1 MRAYLDGA
9 TPLKPFGYRCMGSM
23 MTAPQLPRFT
33 ARRMASIIGF
43 AIASFIYIGGT
54 NIGGFGA
61 LGAMAS
67 GAAGTNEVTFSNP
80 ERTADMQVQPPQMMI
95 KFRDAIVDVGKMG
108 ISVKCNNEP
117 VGIALPQLGT
127 DSKTVSF
134 AVTSILAAGECL
146 INWNLADGSQGSI
159 PFTSQIVSE
168 TTIPASDGAT
178 TDTAVPAVIGE
189 VVVQSA
195 GGGPRV
201 GGLLGLLRIFEYL
214 LVAAIFG
221 GLLTVTLAWPEGID
235 YGVCLRFFR
244 ITWLLA
250 VATMYLIVAIT
261 AMRNSDS
268 TFIGSLNPFS
278 WFGALNDAAGLILLL
293 RFALVIGS
301 FWVTFQPARVFEPAT
316 QVPAITLITVMMATF
331 GLTRLGQHVP
341 ILTYIF
347 GITHALAIGM
357 WLGGLL
363 LLSRTVLNAPGEAD
377 LLNAVHGFTR
387 ISVTLIVVA
396 IATGVMQVYLL
407 DSFNIFSTGHG
418 RLNLLKLIVVS
429 AIIWI
434 SLMFKNFT
442 VKRLSKESELT
453 SKMAWRLRRAVS
465 TELLVGILV
474 LGLTSWMVPMHPPQA
489 RASGAGPTL
498 PYAFRED
505 LKNDRF
511 HVIISLTPSTTG
523 VNAMRIE
530 LLEPSRINNFVV
542 KLIPSEIGYAGIA
555 INVPLKRRGAAIVMG
570 DGSFTLPVAGV
581 WSIEISGA
589 TTTGELIPLATTI
602 NITESAVAPTTTLAP
617 ELAPATTLAGG

>member
-1 MRAYLDGA
+1 
-9 TPLKPFGYRCMGSM
+9 M

-80 ERTADMQVQPPQMMI
+80 ERTADMRVQPPQMMI

-178 TDTAVPAVIGE
+178 TDTTVPAVIGE

-268 TFIGSLNPFS
+268 TFIGSLNPFR

-341 ILTYIF
+341 LFTYIF

-396 IATGVMQVYLL
+396 IVTGVMQVYLL

-505 LKNDRF
+505 LENDRF

-530 LLEPSRINNFVV
+530 LLEPSRINSFVV

-602 NITESAVAPTTTLAP
+602 NITESAVAPTTTLPA
-617 ELAPATTLAGG
+617 EIAPATTLAGG

>member
-1 MRAYLDGA
+1 
-9 TPLKPFGYRCMGSM
+9 
-23 MTAPQLPRFT
+23 MTSPQSPRFT
-33 ARRMASIIGF
+33 ARRMASISGF
-43 AIASFIYIGGT
+43 AIAAFIYMS
-54 NIGGFGA
+54 GFSA
-61 LGAMAS
+61 LGATAS
-67 GAAGTNEVTFSNP
+67 GVAGTNEITSSNP
-80 ERTADMQVQPPQMMI
+80 VRNQIVQVQPPQIQMV
-95 KFRDAIVDVGKMG
+95 FRDAITDLGKMG
-108 ISVKCNNEP
+108 LTVVCGSEP
-117 VGIALPQLGT
+117 IGIGLPQLGA

-134 AVTSILAAGECL
+134 AVTSAFTAGECL
-146 INWNLADGSQGSI
+146 ITWKLADGSQGSI

-168 TTIPASDGAT
+168 TTIPLTDGT
-178 TDTAVPAVIGE
+178 PTDTTLPAVSGE

-250 VATMYLIVAIT
+250 VVTTYLIVAIT
-261 AMRNSDS
+261 AMRNSDN
-268 TFIGSLNPFS
+268 TFVGSLNPFG
-278 WFGALNDAAGLILLL
+278 WFGVLNDAAGLIMLL

-316 QVPAITLITVMMATF
+316 QVPAITLITVLMATF
-331 GLTRLGQHVP
+331 AFTRIGQNVA
-341 ILTYIF
+341 IFTYIF
-347 GITHALAIGM
+347 GIAHVLAIGM

-363 LLSRTVLNAPGEAD
+363 LLSRAVLNAPGEAD
-377 LLNAVHGFTR
+377 LLNAVRGFTR
-387 ISVTLIVVA
+387 ISTILIL
-396 IATGVMQVYLL
+396 ISIGTGVMQVYLL
-407 DSFNIFSTGHG
+407 DSFNIFTTGHG
-418 RLNLLKLIVVS
+418 RLNLLKLVVV
-429 AIIWI
+429 AGMAWI

-442 VKRLSKESELT
+442 VTRLSKESELT

-474 LGLTSWMVPMHPPQA
+474 LGLTSWMVPMQPTQA
-489 RASGAGPTL
+489 RASGAQPTV
-498 PYAFRED
+498 PYAFREE

-581 WSIEISGA
+581 WSIEINGA

-602 NITESAVAPTTTLAP
+602 NITESTVASTTTVAPDLAST
-617 ELAPATTLAGG
+617 TTLAGG

>member
-1 MRAYLDGA
+1 
-9 TPLKPFGYRCMGSM
+9 
-23 MTAPQLPRFT
+23 
-33 ARRMASIIGF
+33 MASIIGF
-43 AIASFIYIGGT
+43 AIAAFIYMS
-54 NIGGFGA
+54 GFSA
-61 LGAMAS
+61 LGATAS
-67 GAAGTNEVTFSNP
+67 GVAGTNEITSSNP
-80 ERTADMQVQPPQMMI
+80 VRNQIVQVQPPQIQMV
-95 KFRDAIVDVGKMG
+95 FRDAITDLGKMG
-108 ISVKCNNEP
+108 LTVVCGSEP
-117 VGIALPQLGT
+117 IGIGLPQLGA

-134 AVTSILAAGECL
+134 AVTSAFTAGECL
-146 INWNLADGSQGSI
+146 ITWKLADGSQGSI

-168 TTIPASDGAT
+168 TTIPLTDGT
-178 TDTAVPAVIGE
+178 PTDTTLPAVIGE
-189 VVVQSA
+189 VIVQSA

-250 VATMYLIVAIT
+250 VVTTYLIVAIT
-261 AMRNSDS
+261 AMRNSDN
-268 TFIGSLNPFS
+268 TFVGSLNPFG
-278 WFGALNDAAGLILLL
+278 WFGVLNDAAGLIMLL

-316 QVPAITLITVMMATF
+316 QVPAITLITVLMATF
-331 GLTRLGQHVP
+331 AFTRIGQNVA
-341 ILTYIF
+341 IFTYIF
-347 GITHALAIGM
+347 GIAHVLAIGM

-363 LLSRTVLNAPGEAD
+363 LLSRAVLNAPGEAD
-377 LLNAVHGFTR
+377 LLNAVRGFTR
-387 ISVTLIVVA
+387 ISTILILVS
-396 IATGVMQVYLL
+396 IGTGVMQVYLL

-418 RLNLLKLIVVS
+418 RLNLLKLVVV
-429 AIIWI
+429 AGMAWI

-442 VKRLSKESELT
+442 VTRLSKETELT

-474 LGLTSWMVPMHPPQA
+474 LGLTSWMVPMQPTQA
-489 RASGAGPTL
+489 RASGAQPTV
-498 PYAFRED
+498 PYAFREE

-581 WSIEISGA
+581 WSIEINGA

-602 NITESAVAPTTTLAP
+602 NITESTVASTTTVAPDTAPTTTLA
-617 ELAPATTLAGG
+617 GG

>member
-1 MRAYLDGA
+1 
-9 TPLKPFGYRCMGSM
+9 

-80 ERTADMQVQPPQMMI
+80 TRDQPMQVQPPQMQI
-95 KFRDAIVDVGKMG
+95 VFRDAIVDIGKMG
-108 ISVKCNNEP
+108 LSVKCNNGL
-117 VGIALPQLGT
+117 VAIGLPQLGA

-178 TDTAVPAVIGE
+178 TDTTVPAVIGE

-341 ILTYIF
+341 LFTYIF

-396 IATGVMQVYLL
+396 IVTGVMQVYLL

-602 NITESAVAPTTTLAP
+602 SITESAVAPTTTLAP

>member
-1 MRAYLDGA
+1 MSGL
-9 TPLKPFGYRCMGSM
+9 S
-23 MTAPQLPRFT
+23 
-33 ARRMASIIGF
+33 
-43 AIASFIYIGGT
+43 
-54 NIGGFGA
+54 A
-61 LGAMAS
+61 LGATAS
-67 GAAGTNEVTFSNP
+67 GVAGTNEITSSNP
-80 ERTADMQVQPPQMMI
+80 VRNQIVQVQPPQIQMV
-95 KFRDAIVDVGKMG
+95 FRDAITDLGKMG
-108 ISVKCNNEP
+108 LTVVCGSEP
-117 VGIALPQLGT
+117 IGIGLPQLGA

-134 AVTSILAAGECL
+134 AVTSAFTAGECL
-146 INWNLADGSQGSI
+146 ITWKLADGSQGSI

-168 TTIPASDGAT
+168 TTIPLTDGT
-178 TDTAVPAVIGE
+178 PTDTTLPAVIGE

-250 VATMYLIVAIT
+250 VVTTYLIVAIT
-261 AMRNSDS
+261 AMRNSDN
-268 TFIGSLNPFS
+268 TFVGSLNPFG
-278 WFGALNDAAGLILLL
+278 WFGVLNDAAGLIMLL

-316 QVPAITLITVMMATF
+316 QVPAITLITVLMATF
-331 GLTRLGQHVP
+331 AFTRIGQNVA
-341 ILTYIF
+341 IFTYIF
-347 GITHALAIGM
+347 GIAHVLAIGM

-377 LLNAVHGFTR
+377 LLNAVRGFTR
-387 ISVTLIVVA
+387 ISTILIL
-396 IATGVMQVYLL
+396 ISIGTGVMQVYLL

-418 RLNLLKLIVVS
+418 RLNLLKLVVV
-429 AIIWI
+429 AGMAWI

-442 VKRLSKESELT
+442 VTRLSKESELT

-474 LGLTSWMVPMHPPQA
+474 LGLTSWMVPMQPTQA
-489 RASGAGPTL
+489 RASGAQPTV
-498 PYAFRED
+498 PYAFREE

-511 HVIISLTPSTTG
+511 HVIISLTPGTTG

-581 WSIEISGA
+581 WSIEINGA

-602 NITESAVAPTTTLAP
+602 NITESTVASTTTVAPDLAST
-617 ELAPATTLAGG
+617 TTLAGG

>member
-1 MRAYLDGA
+1 
-9 TPLKPFGYRCMGSM
+9 

-43 AIASFIYIGGT
+43 AIAAFIYMS
-54 NIGGFGA
+54 GFSA
-61 LGAMAS
+61 LGATAS
-67 GAAGTNEVTFSNP
+67 GVAGTNEITSSNP
-80 ERTADMQVQPPQMMI
+80 VRNQIVQVQPPQIQMV
-95 KFRDAIVDVGKMG
+95 FRDAITDLGKMG
-108 ISVKCNNEP
+108 LTVVCGSEP
-117 VGIALPQLGT
+117 IGIGLPQLGA

-134 AVTSILAAGECL
+134 AVTSAFTAGECL
-146 INWNLADGSQGSI
+146 ITWKLADGSQGSI

-168 TTIPASDGAT
+168 TTIPLTDGT
-178 TDTAVPAVIGE
+178 PTDTTLPAVIGE

-250 VATMYLIVAIT
+250 VVATYLIVAIT
-261 AMRNSDS
+261 AMRNSDN
-268 TFIGSLNPFS
+268 TFVGSLNPFG
-278 WFGALNDAAGLILLL
+278 WFGVLNDAAGLVLLL

-316 QVPAITLITVMMATF
+316 QVPAITLITVLMATF
-331 GLTRLGQHVP
+331 AFTRIGQNVA
-341 ILTYIF
+341 IFTYIF
-347 GITHALAIGM
+347 GIAHVLAIGM

-363 LLSRTVLNAPGEAD
+363 LLSRAVLNAPGEAD
-377 LLNAVHGFTR
+377 LLNAVRGFTR
-387 ISVTLIVVA
+387 ISTILILVS
-396 IATGVMQVYLL
+396 IGTGVMQVYLL

-418 RLNLLKLIVVS
+418 RLNLLKLVVV
-429 AIIWI
+429 AAMAWI

-442 VKRLSKESELT
+442 VTRLSKESELT

-474 LGLTSWMVPMHPPQA
+474 LGLTSWMVPMQPTQA
-489 RASGAGPTL
+489 RASGAQPTV
-498 PYAFRED
+498 PYAFREE

-511 HVIISLTPSTTG
+511 HVIISLTPGTTG

-581 WSIEISGA
+581 WSIEINGA

-602 NITESAVAPTTTLAP
+602 NITESTVASTTTVAPDLAST
-617 ELAPATTLAGG
+617 TTLAGG

>member
-1 MRAYLDGA
+1 
-9 TPLKPFGYRCMGSM
+9 
-23 MTAPQLPRFT
+23 
-33 ARRMASIIGF
+33 MASIIGF
-43 AIASFIYIGGT
+43 AIAAFIYMSGLS
-54 NIGGFGA
+54 A
-61 LGAMAS
+61 LGATAS
-67 GAAGTNEVTFSNP
+67 GVAGTNEITSSNP
-80 ERTADMQVQPPQMMI
+80 VRNQIVQVQPPQIQMV
-95 KFRDAIVDVGKMG
+95 FRDAITDLGKMG
-108 ISVKCNNEP
+108 LTVVCGSEP
-117 VGIALPQLGT
+117 IGIGLPQLGA

-134 AVTSILAAGECL
+134 AVTSAFTAGECL
-146 INWNLADGSQGSI
+146 ITWKLADGSQGSI

-168 TTIPASDGAT
+168 TTIPLTDGT
-178 TDTAVPAVIGE
+178 PTDTTLPAVIGE

-250 VATMYLIVAIT
+250 VVTTYLIVAIT
-261 AMRNSDS
+261 AMRNSDN
-268 TFIGSLNPFS
+268 TFVGSLNPFG
-278 WFGALNDAAGLILLL
+278 WFGVLNDAAGLIMLL

-316 QVPAITLITVMMATF
+316 QVPAITLITVLMATF
-331 GLTRLGQHVP
+331 AFTRIGQNVA
-341 ILTYIF
+341 IFTYIF
-347 GITHALAIGM
+347 GIAHVLAIGM

-363 LLSRTVLNAPGEAD
+363 LLSRAVLNAPGEAD
-377 LLNAVHGFTR
+377 LLNAVRGFTR
-387 ISVTLIVVA
+387 ISTILILVS
-396 IATGVMQVYLL
+396 IGTGVMQVYLL

-418 RLNLLKLIVVS
+418 RLNLLKLVVV
-429 AIIWI
+429 AGMAWI

-442 VKRLSKESELT
+442 VTRLSKETELT

-474 LGLTSWMVPMHPPQA
+474 LGLTSWMVPMQPTQA
-489 RASGAGPTL
+489 RASGAQPTV
-498 PYAFRED
+498 PYAFREE

-511 HVIISLTPSTTG
+511 HVIVSLTPGTTG

-581 WSIEISGA
+581 WSIEINGA

-602 NITESAVAPTTTLAP
+602 NITESTVASTTTVAPDTAST
-617 ELAPATTLAGG
+617 TTLAGG

>member
-1 MRAYLDGA
+1 
-9 TPLKPFGYRCMGSM
+9 

-396 IATGVMQVYLL
+396 IVTGVMQVYLL

-505 LKNDRF
+505 LENDRF
-511 HVIISLTPSTTG
+511 HVIVSLTPSTTG

-602 NITESAVAPTTTLAP
+602 NITESAVVPTTTLAP

>member
-1 MRAYLDGA
+1 MT
-9 TPLKPFGYRCMGSM
+9 TPK
-23 MTAPQLPRFT
+23 LPRFT
-33 ARRMASIIGF
+33 AKRMASIIGF
-43 AIASFIYIGGT
+43 AVASFICMGGT

-67 GAAGTNEVTFSNP
+67 GAAGTNEVTSSNP
-80 ERTADMQVQPPQMMI
+80 VRNQIVQVQPPQIQMV
-95 KFRDAIVDVGKMG
+95 FRDAITDIGKMG
-108 ISVKCNNEP
+108 LTVVCNSES
-117 VGIALPQLGT
+117 VGIALPQLGA

-134 AVTSILAAGECL
+134 AVTSAFTAGECL
-146 INWNLADGSQGSI
+146 ISWKLADGSQGSI

-168 TTIPASDGAT
+168 TTIPLTDGT
-178 TDTAVPAVIGE
+178 PTDTTLPAVIGE

-250 VATMYLIVAIT
+250 VVTMYLIVAIT
-261 AMRNSDS
+261 AMRNSDN
-268 TFIGSLNPFS
+268 TFVSSLNPFG
-278 WFGALNDAAGLILLL
+278 WFGALNDAAGLVLLL
-293 RFALVIGS
+293 RFALVVGS

-316 QVPAITLITVMMATF
+316 QVPAITLITVLMATF
-331 GLTRLGQHVP
+331 AFTRIGQNVA
-341 ILTYIF
+341 IFTYIF
-347 GITHALAIGM
+347 GIAHVLAIGM

-363 LLSRTVLNAPGEAD
+363 LLSRAVLNAPGEAD
-377 LLNAVHGFTR
+377 LLNAVRGFTR
-387 ISVTLIVVA
+387 ISTILILVS
-396 IATGVMQVYLL
+396 IGTGVMQVYLL

-418 RLNLLKLIVVS
+418 RLNLLKLVVVAAMS
-429 AIIWI
+429 WI

-442 VKRLSKESELT
+442 VTRLSKESELT

-474 LGLTSWMVPMHPPQA
+474 LGLTSWMVPMQPAQA
-489 RASGAGPTL
+489 RASGAQPTV
-498 PYAFRED
+498 PYAFRQD

-581 WSIEISGA
+581 WSIEVSGA

-617 ELAPATTLAGG
+617 EIAPATTLAGG

>member
-1 MRAYLDGA
+1 
-9 TPLKPFGYRCMGSM
+9 
-23 MTAPQLPRFT
+23 
-33 ARRMASIIGF
+33 MASIIGF
-43 AIASFIYIGGT
+43 AIAAFIYMS
-54 NIGGFGA
+54 GFSA
-61 LGAMAS
+61 LGATAS
-67 GAAGTNEVTFSNP
+67 GVAGTNEITSSNP
-80 ERTADMQVQPPQMMI
+80 VRNQIVQVQPPQIQMV
-95 KFRDAIVDVGKMG
+95 FRDAITDLGKMG
-108 ISVKCNNEP
+108 LTVVCGSEP
-117 VGIALPQLGT
+117 IGIGLPQLGA

-134 AVTSILAAGECL
+134 AVTSAFTAGECL
-146 INWNLADGSQGSI
+146 ITWKLADGSQGSI

-168 TTIPASDGAT
+168 TTIPLTDGT
-178 TDTAVPAVIGE
+178 PTDTTLPAVIGE

-250 VATMYLIVAIT
+250 VVTTYLIVAIT
-261 AMRNSDS
+261 AMRNSDN
-268 TFIGSLNPFS
+268 TFVGSLNPFG
-278 WFGALNDAAGLILLL
+278 WFGVLNDAAGLVLLL

-316 QVPAITLITVMMATF
+316 QVPAITLITVLMATF
-331 GLTRLGQHVP
+331 AFTRIGQNVA
-341 ILTYIF
+341 IFTYIF
-347 GITHALAIGM
+347 GIAHVLAIGM

-377 LLNAVHGFTR
+377 LLNAVRGFTR
-387 ISVTLIVVA
+387 ISTILILVS
-396 IATGVMQVYLL
+396 IGTGVMQVYLL

-418 RLNLLKLIVVS
+418 RLNLLKLVVV
-429 AIIWI
+429 AAMAWI

-442 VKRLSKESELT
+442 VTRLSKESELT

-474 LGLTSWMVPMHPPQA
+474 LGLTSWMVPMQPTQA
-489 RASGAGPTL
+489 RASGAQPTV
-498 PYAFRED
+498 PYAFREE

-511 HVIISLTPSTTG
+511 HVIISLTPGTTG

-581 WSIEISGA
+581 WSIEINGA

-602 NITESAVAPTTTLAP
+602 NITESTVASTTTVAPDLAST
-617 ELAPATTLAGG
+617 TTLAGG

>member
-1 MRAYLDGA
+1 
-9 TPLKPFGYRCMGSM
+9 
-23 MTAPQLPRFT
+23 
-33 ARRMASIIGF
+33 MASIIGF
-43 AIASFIYIGGT
+43 AITAFIYLS
-54 NIGGFGA
+54 GFGA
-61 LGAMAS
+61 LGATAS
-67 GAAGTNEVTFSNP
+67 GVAGTNEITSSNP
-80 ERTADMQVQPPQMMI
+80 VRNQIVQVQPPQIQMV
-95 KFRDAIVDVGKMG
+95 FRDAITDLGKMG
-108 ISVKCNNEP
+108 LTVVCGSEP
-117 VGIALPQLGT
+117 IGIGLPQLGA

-134 AVTSILAAGECL
+134 AVTSAFTAGECL
-146 INWNLADGSQGSI
+146 ISWKLADGSQGSI

-168 TTIPASDGAT
+168 TTIPLTDGT
-178 TDTAVPAVIGE
+178 PTDTTLPAVIGE
-189 VVVQSA
+189 VIVQSA

-250 VATMYLIVAIT
+250 VVTTYLIVAIT
-261 AMRNSDS
+261 AMRNSDN
-268 TFIGSLNPFS
+268 TFVGSLNPFG
-278 WFGALNDAAGLILLL
+278 WFGVLNDAAGLIMLL

-316 QVPAITLITVMMATF
+316 QVPAITLVTVLMATF
-331 GLTRLGQHVP
+331 AFTRIGQNVA
-341 ILTYIF
+341 IFTYIF
-347 GITHALAIGM
+347 GIAHVLAIGM

-363 LLSRTVLNAPGEAD
+363 LLSRAVLNAPGEAD
-377 LLNAVHGFTR
+377 LLNAVRGFTR
-387 ISVTLIVVA
+387 ISTILILVS
-396 IATGVMQVYLL
+396 IGTGVMQVYLL

-418 RLNLLKLIVVS
+418 RLNLLKLVVV
-429 AIIWI
+429 AGMAWI

-442 VKRLSKESELT
+442 VTRLSKETELT

-474 LGLTSWMVPMHPPQA
+474 LGLTSWMVPMQPTQA
-489 RASGAGPTL
+489 RASGAQPTV
-498 PYAFRED
+498 PYAFREE

-581 WSIEISGA
+581 WSIEINGA

-602 NITESAVAPTTTLAP
+602 NITESTVASMTTVAPDLAST
-617 ELAPATTLAGG
+617 TTLAGG

>member
-1 MRAYLDGA
+1 M
-9 TPLKPFGYRCMGSM
+9 S
-23 MTAPQLPRFT
+23 
-33 ARRMASIIGF
+33 GF
-43 AIASFIYIGGT
+43 S
-54 NIGGFGA
+54 A

-67 GAAGTNEVTFSNP
+67 GVAGTNEITSSNP
-80 ERTADMQVQPPQMMI
+80 VRNQIVQVQPPQIQMV
-95 KFRDAIVDVGKMG
+95 FRDAITDLGSMG
-108 ISVKCNNEP
+108 LTVVCGSEP
-117 VGIALPQLGT
+117 IGIGLPQLGA

-134 AVTSILAAGECL
+134 AVTSAFTAGECL
-146 INWNLADGSQGSI
+146 ISWKLADGSQGSI

-168 TTIPASDGAT
+168 TTIPLTDGT
-178 TDTAVPAVIGE
+178 PTDTTLPAVIGE

-250 VATMYLIVAIT
+250 VVTTYLIVAIT
-261 AMRNSDS
+261 AMRNSDN
-268 TFIGSLNPFS
+268 TFVGSLNPFG
-278 WFGALNDAAGLILLL
+278 WFGVLNDAAGLVLLL

-316 QVPAITLITVMMATF
+316 QVPAITLITVLMATF
-331 GLTRLGQHVP
+331 AFTRIGQNVA
-341 ILTYIF
+341 IFTYIF
-347 GITHALAIGM
+347 GIAHVLAIGM

-377 LLNAVHGFTR
+377 LLNAVRGFTR
-387 ISVTLIVVA
+387 ISTILILVS
-396 IATGVMQVYLL
+396 IGTGVMQVYLL

-418 RLNLLKLIVVS
+418 RLNLLKLVVV
-429 AIIWI
+429 AGMAWI

-442 VKRLSKESELT
+442 VTRLSKETELT

-474 LGLTSWMVPMHPPQA
+474 LGLTSWMVPMQPTQA
-489 RASGAGPTL
+489 RASGAQPTV
-498 PYAFRED
+498 PYAFREE

-581 WSIEISGA
+581 WSIEINGA

-602 NITESAVAPTTTLAP
+602 NITESTVASTTTVAPDLAST
-617 ELAPATTLAGG
+617 TTLAGG

>member
-1 MRAYLDGA
+1 MK
-9 TPLKPFGYRCMGSM
+9 T
-23 MTAPQLPRFT
+23 PQLPRFT

-43 AIASFIYIGGT
+43 AIASFIYMS
-54 NIGGFGA
+54 GFGA
-61 LGAMAS
+61 LGAMAA
-67 GAAGTNEVTFSNP
+67 GAAGTNEVTSSNP
-80 ERTADMQVQPPQMMI
+80 VRSQIVQVQPPQMQMV
-95 KFRDAIVDVGKMG
+95 FRDAITDIGAMG
-108 ISVKCNNEP
+108 LTVVCNNEP
-117 VGIALPQLGT
+117 VGIGLPQLGA

-134 AVTSILAAGECL
+134 AVTSAFAAGECL
-146 INWNLADGSQGSI
+146 ISWKLADGSQGSI
-159 PFTSQIVSE
+159 PFSSQIVSE
-168 TTIPASDGAT
+168 TTIVGADGAS
-178 TDTAVPAVIGE
+178 TDSTVPAVIGE
-189 VVVQSA
+189 VVKVSA
-195 GGGPRV
+195 GNGPRV

-214 LVAAIFG
+214 FIAAIFG

-244 ITWLLA
+244 LSWLLA
-250 VATMYLIVAIT
+250 LSTMYLIVAIT
-261 AMRNSDS
+261 AMRHSDHS
-268 TFIGSLNPFS
+268 FIGSLNPFS

-293 RFALVIGS
+293 RFALVAGS

-331 GLTRLGQHVP
+331 GLTRIGQHVAL
-341 ILTYIF
+341 LTYVF
-347 GITHALAIGM
+347 GIAHALAIGM

-363 LLSRTVLNAPGEAD
+363 LLSRTVLNAPGDAD
-377 LLNAVHGFTR
+377 LLNAVRGFTR
-387 ISVTLIVVA
+387 ISVSLIVVA
-396 IATGVMQVYLL
+396 IVTGVMQVYLL

-418 RLNLLKLIVVS
+418 RLNLLKLVVVS
-429 AIIWI
+429 GMVWI

-442 VKRLSKESELT
+442 ITRLSKESELT

-489 RASGAGPTL
+489 RASGSGPTV

-602 NITESAVAPTTTLAP
+602 TVAESAVASTTTLPAEIAP
-617 ELAPATTLAGG
+617 VTTLAGG

>member
-1 MRAYLDGA
+1 M
-9 TPLKPFGYRCMGSM
+9 S
-23 MTAPQLPRFT
+23 
-33 ARRMASIIGF
+33 GF
-43 AIASFIYIGGT
+43 S
-54 NIGGFGA
+54 A
-61 LGAMAS
+61 LGATAS
-67 GAAGTNEVTFSNP
+67 GVAGTNEITSSNP
-80 ERTADMQVQPPQMMI
+80 VRNQIVQVQPPQIQMV
-95 KFRDAIVDVGKMG
+95 FRDAITDLGKMG
-108 ISVKCNNEP
+108 LTVVCGSEP
-117 VGIALPQLGT
+117 IGIGLPQLGA

-134 AVTSILAAGECL
+134 AVTSAFTAGECL
-146 INWNLADGSQGSI
+146 ITWKLADGSQGSI

-168 TTIPASDGAT
+168 TTIPLTDGT
-178 TDTAVPAVIGE
+178 PTDTTLPAVIGE

-250 VATMYLIVAIT
+250 VVTTYLIVAIT
-261 AMRNSDS
+261 AMRNSDN
-268 TFIGSLNPFS
+268 TFVGSLNPFG
-278 WFGALNDAAGLILLL
+278 WFGVLNDAAGLIMLL

-316 QVPAITLITVMMATF
+316 QVPAITLITVLMATF
-331 GLTRLGQHVP
+331 AFTRIGQNVA
-341 ILTYIF
+341 IFTYIF
-347 GITHALAIGM
+347 GIAHVLAIGM

-363 LLSRTVLNAPGEAD
+363 LLSRAVLNAPGEAD
-377 LLNAVHGFTR
+377 LLNAVRGFTR
-387 ISVTLIVVA
+387 ISTILILVS
-396 IATGVMQVYLL
+396 IGTGVMQVYLL

-418 RLNLLKLIVVS
+418 RLNLLKLVVV
-429 AIIWI
+429 AGMAWI

-442 VKRLSKESELT
+442 VTRLSKETELT

-474 LGLTSWMVPMHPPQA
+474 LGLTSWMVPMQPTQA
-489 RASGAGPTL
+489 RASGAQPTV
-498 PYAFRED
+498 PYAFREE

-511 HVIISLTPSTTG
+511 HVIISLTPGTTG

-581 WSIEISGA
+581 WSIEINGA

-602 NITESAVAPTTTLAP
+602 NITESTVASTTTVAPDTAPTTTLA
-617 ELAPATTLAGG
+617 GG

>member
-1 MRAYLDGA
+1 
-9 TPLKPFGYRCMGSM
+9 
-23 MTAPQLPRFT
+23 
-33 ARRMASIIGF
+33 MASIIGF
-43 AIASFIYIGGT
+43 AIAAFIYMS
-54 NIGGFGA
+54 GFSA
-61 LGAMAS
+61 LGATAS
-67 GAAGTNEVTFSNP
+67 GVAGTNEITSSNP
-80 ERTADMQVQPPQMMI
+80 VRNQIVQVQPPQIQMV
-95 KFRDAIVDVGKMG
+95 FRDAITDLGKMG
-108 ISVKCNNEP
+108 LTVVCGSEP
-117 VGIALPQLGT
+117 IGIGLPQLGA

-134 AVTSILAAGECL
+134 AVTSAFTAGECL
-146 INWNLADGSQGSI
+146 ISWKLADGSQGSI

-168 TTIPASDGAT
+168 TTIPLTDGT
-178 TDTAVPAVIGE
+178 PTDTTLPAVIGE
-189 VVVQSA
+189 VVMDA
-195 GGGPRV
+195 TGGGPRV

-214 LVAAIFG
+214 LIAAIFG

-250 VATMYLIVAIT
+250 VVTTYLIVAIT
-261 AMRNSDS
+261 AMRNSDN
-268 TFIGSLNPFS
+268 TFVGSLNPFG
-278 WFGALNDAAGLILLL
+278 WFGVLNDAAGLVLLL

-316 QVPAITLITVMMATF
+316 QVPAITLITVLMATF
-331 GLTRLGQHVP
+331 AFTRIGQNVA
-341 ILTYIF
+341 IFTYIF
-347 GITHALAIGM
+347 GIAHVLAIGM

-377 LLNAVHGFTR
+377 LLNAVRGFTR
-387 ISVTLIVVA
+387 ISTILILVS
-396 IATGVMQVYLL
+396 IGTGVMQVYLL

-418 RLNLLKLIVVS
+418 RLNLLKLVVVAAMS
-429 AIIWI
+429 WI

-442 VKRLSKESELT
+442 VTRLSKESELT

-474 LGLTSWMVPMHPPQA
+474 LGLTSWMVPMQPAQA
-489 RASGAGPTL
+489 RASGAQPTV
-498 PYAFRED
+498 PYAFRQD

-617 ELAPATTLAGG
+617 EIAPATTLAGG

>member
-1 MRAYLDGA
+1 
-9 TPLKPFGYRCMGSM
+9 
-23 MTAPQLPRFT
+23 MTSPQSPRFT

-43 AIASFIYIGGT
+43 AVAAFIYMS
-54 NIGGFGA
+54 GFSA
-61 LGAMAS
+61 LGATA
-67 GAAGTNEVTFSNP
+67 GGVAGTNEITSSNP
-80 ERTADMQVQPPQMMI
+80 VRNQIVQVQPPQIQMV
-95 KFRDAIVDVGKMG
+95 FRDAITDLGKMG
-108 ISVKCNNEP
+108 LTVVCGSEP
-117 VGIALPQLGT
+117 IGIGLPQLGA

-134 AVTSILAAGECL
+134 AVTSAFTAGECL
-146 INWNLADGSQGSI
+146 ISWKLADGSQGSI

-168 TTIPASDGAT
+168 TTIPLTDGT
-178 TDTAVPAVIGE
+178 PTDTTLPAVIGE

-250 VATMYLIVAIT
+250 VVTMYLIVAIT
-261 AMRNSDS
+261 AMRNSDN
-268 TFIGSLNPFS
+268 TFVSSLNPFG
-278 WFGALNDAAGLILLL
+278 WFGALNDAAGLVLLL
-293 RFALVIGS
+293 RFALVVGS
-301 FWVTFQPARVFEPAT
+301 FWVAFQPARVFEPAT
-316 QVPAITLITVMMATF
+316 QVPAITLITVLMATF
-331 GLTRLGQHVP
+331 GLTRIGQNVA
-341 ILTYIF
+341 IFTYIF
-347 GITHALAIGM
+347 GIAHALAIGM

-363 LLSRTVLNAPGEAD
+363 LLSRAVLNAPGEAD
-377 LLNAVHGFTR
+377 LLNAVRGFTR
-387 ISVTLIVVA
+387 ISTILIL
-396 IATGVMQVYLL
+396 ISIGTGVMQVYLL

-418 RLNLLKLIVVS
+418 RLNLLKLVVV
-429 AIIWI
+429 AGMAWI

-442 VKRLSKESELT
+442 VTRLSKETELT

-474 LGLTSWMVPMHPPQA
+474 LGLTSWMVPMQPTQA
-489 RASGAGPTL
+489 RASGAQPTV
-498 PYAFRED
+498 PYAFREE

-581 WSIEISGA
+581 WSIEINGA

-602 NITESAVAPTTTLAP
+602 NITESTVASTTTVAPDLAST
-617 ELAPATTLAGG
+617 TTLAGG

>member
-1 MRAYLDGA
+1 
-9 TPLKPFGYRCMGSM
+9 
-23 MTAPQLPRFT
+23 
-33 ARRMASIIGF
+33 MASIIGF
-43 AIASFIYIGGT
+43 AIAAFIYMS
-54 NIGGFGA
+54 GFSA
-61 LGAMAS
+61 LGATAS
-67 GAAGTNEVTFSNP
+67 GVAGTNEITSSNP
-80 ERTADMQVQPPQMMI
+80 VRNQIVQVQPPQIQMV
-95 KFRDAIVDVGKMG
+95 FRDAITDLGKMG
-108 ISVKCNNEP
+108 LTVVCGSEP
-117 VGIALPQLGT
+117 IGIGLPQLGA

-134 AVTSILAAGECL
+134 AVTSAFTAGECL
-146 INWNLADGSQGSI
+146 ITWKLADGSQGSI

-168 TTIPASDGAT
+168 TTIPLTDGT
-178 TDTAVPAVIGE
+178 PTDTTLPAVIGE

-250 VATMYLIVAIT
+250 VVTTYLIVAIT
-261 AMRNSDS
+261 AMRNSDN
-268 TFIGSLNPFS
+268 TFVGSLNPFG
-278 WFGALNDAAGLILLL
+278 WFGVLNDAAGLIMLL

-316 QVPAITLITVMMATF
+316 QVPAITLITVLMATF
-331 GLTRLGQHVP
+331 AFTRIGQNVA
-341 ILTYIF
+341 IFTYIF
-347 GITHALAIGM
+347 GIAHVLAIGM

-363 LLSRTVLNAPGEAD
+363 LLSRAVLNAPGEAD
-377 LLNAVHGFTR
+377 LLNAVRGFTR
-387 ISVTLIVVA
+387 ISTILILVS
-396 IATGVMQVYLL
+396 IGTGVMQVYLL

-418 RLNLLKLIVVS
+418 RLNLLKLVVV
-429 AIIWI
+429 AGMAWI

-442 VKRLSKESELT
+442 VTRLSKETELT

-474 LGLTSWMVPMHPPQA
+474 LGLTSWMVPMQPTQA
-489 RASGAGPTL
+489 RASGAQPTV
-498 PYAFRED
+498 PYAFREE

-511 HVIISLTPSTTG
+511 HVIISLTPGTTG

-581 WSIEISGA
+581 WSIEINGA

-602 NITESAVAPTTTLAP
+602 NITESTVASTTTVAPDTAST
-617 ELAPATTLAGG
+617 TTLAGG

>member
-1 MRAYLDGA
+1 
-9 TPLKPFGYRCMGSM
+9 

-341 ILTYIF
+341 LFTYIF

-602 NITESAVAPTTTLAP
+602 TITESAVAPTTTLAP

>member
-1 MRAYLDGA
+1 
-9 TPLKPFGYRCMGSM
+9 

-168 TTIPASDGAT
+168 TTIPAADGAT
-178 TDTAVPAVIGE
+178 TDTTVPAVIGE
-189 VVVQSA
+189 VVTQSA

-278 WFGALNDAAGLILLL
+278 WFGALNNAAGLILLL

-341 ILTYIF
+341 LFTYIF

-505 LKNDRF
+505 LENDRF

-602 NITESAVAPTTTLAP
+602 TITESAVAPTTTLAP

>member
-1 MRAYLDGA
+1 
-9 TPLKPFGYRCMGSM
+9 
-23 MTAPQLPRFT
+23 
-33 ARRMASIIGF
+33 MASIIGF
-43 AIASFIYIGGT
+43 AIAAFIYMSGLS
-54 NIGGFGA
+54 A
-61 LGAMAS
+61 LGATAS
-67 GAAGTNEVTFSNP
+67 GVAGTNEITSSNP
-80 ERTADMQVQPPQMMI
+80 VRNQIVQVQPPQIQMV
-95 KFRDAIVDVGKMG
+95 FRDAITDLGKMG
-108 ISVKCNNEP
+108 LTVVCGSEP
-117 VGIALPQLGT
+117 IGIGLPQLGA

-134 AVTSILAAGECL
+134 AVTSAFTAGECL
-146 INWNLADGSQGSI
+146 ITWKLADGSQGSI

-168 TTIPASDGAT
+168 TTIPLTDGT
-178 TDTAVPAVIGE
+178 PTDTTLPAVIGE

-250 VATMYLIVAIT
+250 VVTTYLIVAIT
-261 AMRNSDS
+261 AMRNSDN
-268 TFIGSLNPFS
+268 TFVGSLNPFG
-278 WFGALNDAAGLILLL
+278 WFGVLNDAAGLIMLL

-316 QVPAITLITVMMATF
+316 QVPAITLITVLMATF
-331 GLTRLGQHVP
+331 AFTRIGQNVA
-341 ILTYIF
+341 IFTYIF
-347 GITHALAIGM
+347 GIAHVLAIGM

-377 LLNAVHGFTR
+377 LLNAVRGFTR
-387 ISVTLIVVA
+387 ISTILILVS
-396 IATGVMQVYLL
+396 IGTGVMQVYLL

-418 RLNLLKLIVVS
+418 RLNLLKLVVV
-429 AIIWI
+429 AGMAWI

-442 VKRLSKESELT
+442 VTRLSKETELT

-474 LGLTSWMVPMHPPQA
+474 LGLTSWMVPMQPTQA
-489 RASGAGPTL
+489 RASGAQPTV
-498 PYAFRED
+498 PYAFREE

-511 HVIISLTPSTTG
+511 HVIVSLTPGTTG

-581 WSIEISGA
+581 WSIEINGA

-602 NITESAVAPTTTLAP
+602 NITESTVASTTTVAPDTAST
-617 ELAPATTLAGG
+617 TTLAGG

>member
-1 MRAYLDGA
+1 
-9 TPLKPFGYRCMGSM
+9 
-23 MTAPQLPRFT
+23 
-33 ARRMASIIGF
+33 MASIIGF
-43 AIASFIYIGGT
+43 AVAAFIYMS
-54 NIGGFGA
+54 GFGA
-61 LGAMAS
+61 LGATAS
-67 GAAGTNEVTFSNP
+67 GVAGTNEITSSNP
-80 ERTADMQVQPPQMMI
+80 VRNQIVQVQPPQIQMV
-95 KFRDAIVDVGKMG
+95 FRDAITDLGKMG
-108 ISVKCNNEP
+108 LTVVCGSEP
-117 VGIALPQLGT
+117 IGIGLPQLGA

-134 AVTSILAAGECL
+134 AVTSAFTAGECL
-146 INWNLADGSQGSI
+146 ISWKLADGSQGSI

-168 TTIPASDGAT
+168 TTIPLTDGNP
-178 TDTAVPAVIGE
+178 TDTTLPAVIGE

-250 VATMYLIVAIT
+250 VVTTYLIVAIT
-261 AMRNSDS
+261 AMRNSDN
-268 TFIGSLNPFS
+268 TFVGSLNPFG
-278 WFGALNDAAGLILLL
+278 WFGVLNDAAGLIMLL

-316 QVPAITLITVMMATF
+316 QVPAITLVTVLMATF
-331 GLTRLGQHVP
+331 AFTRIGQNVA
-341 ILTYIF
+341 IFTYIF
-347 GITHALAIGM
+347 GIAHVLAIGM

-363 LLSRTVLNAPGEAD
+363 LLSRAVLNAPGEAD
-377 LLNAVHGFTR
+377 LLNAVRGFTR
-387 ISVTLIVVA
+387 ISTILIL
-396 IATGVMQVYLL
+396 ISIGTGVMQVYLL
-407 DSFNIFSTGHG
+407 DSFNIFTTGHG
-418 RLNLLKLIVVS
+418 RLNLLKLVVV
-429 AIIWI
+429 AGMAWI

-442 VKRLSKESELT
+442 VTRLSKESELT

-474 LGLTSWMVPMHPPQA
+474 LGLTSWMVPMQPTQA
-489 RASGAGPTL
+489 RASGAQPTV
-498 PYAFRED
+498 PYAFREE

-581 WSIEISGA
+581 WSIEINGA

-602 NITESAVAPTTTLAP
+602 NITESTVASMTTVAPDLAST
-617 ELAPATTLAGG
+617 TTLAGG

>member
-1 MRAYLDGA
+1 
-9 TPLKPFGYRCMGSM
+9 
-23 MTAPQLPRFT
+23 
-33 ARRMASIIGF
+33 MASIIGF
-43 AIASFIYIGGT
+43 AIAAFIYMSGLS
-54 NIGGFGA
+54 A
-61 LGAMAS
+61 LGATAS
-67 GAAGTNEVTFSNP
+67 GVAGTNEITSSNP
-80 ERTADMQVQPPQMMI
+80 VRNQIVQVQPPQIQMV
-95 KFRDAIVDVGKMG
+95 FRDAITDLGKMG
-108 ISVKCNNEP
+108 LTVVCGSEP
-117 VGIALPQLGT
+117 IGIGLPQLGA

-134 AVTSILAAGECL
+134 AVTSAFTAGECL
-146 INWNLADGSQGSI
+146 ITWKLADGSQGSI

-168 TTIPASDGAT
+168 TTIPLTDGT
-178 TDTAVPAVIGE
+178 PTDTTLPAVIGE

-250 VATMYLIVAIT
+250 VVTTYLIVAIT
-261 AMRNSDS
+261 AMRNSDN
-268 TFIGSLNPFS
+268 TFVGSLNPFG
-278 WFGALNDAAGLILLL
+278 WFGVLNDAAGLIMLL

-316 QVPAITLITVMMATF
+316 QVPAITLITVLMATF
-331 GLTRLGQHVP
+331 AFTRIGQNVA
-341 ILTYIF
+341 IFTYIF
-347 GITHALAIGM
+347 GIAHVLAIGM

-363 LLSRTVLNAPGEAD
+363 LLSRAVLNAPGEAD
-377 LLNAVHGFTR
+377 LLNAVRGFTR
-387 ISVTLIVVA
+387 ISTILIL
-396 IATGVMQVYLL
+396 ISIGTGVMQVYLL

-418 RLNLLKLIVVS
+418 RLNLLKLVVV
-429 AIIWI
+429 AGMAWI

-442 VKRLSKESELT
+442 VTRLSKETELT

-474 LGLTSWMVPMHPPQA
+474 LGLTSWMVPMQPTQA
-489 RASGAGPTL
+489 RASGAQPTV
-498 PYAFRED
+498 PYAFREE

-511 HVIISLTPSTTG
+511 HVIVSLTPGTTG

-581 WSIEISGA
+581 WSIEINGA

-602 NITESAVAPTTTLAP
+602 NITESTVASTTTVAPDTAST
-617 ELAPATTLAGG
+617 TTLAGG

>member
-1 MRAYLDGA
+1 
-9 TPLKPFGYRCMGSM
+9 

-341 ILTYIF
+341 LFTYIF

-505 LKNDRF
+505 LENDRF

-602 NITESAVAPTTTLAP
+602 SITESAVAPTTTLAP

>member
-1 MRAYLDGA
+1 
-9 TPLKPFGYRCMGSM
+9 
-23 MTAPQLPRFT
+23 
-33 ARRMASIIGF
+33 MASIIGF
-43 AIASFIYIGGT
+43 AIAAFIYMS
-54 NIGGFGA
+54 GFSA
-61 LGAMAS
+61 LGATAS
-67 GAAGTNEVTFSNP
+67 GVAGTNEITSSNP
-80 ERTADMQVQPPQMMI
+80 VRNQIVQVQPPQIQMV
-95 KFRDAIVDVGKMG
+95 FRDAITDLGKMG
-108 ISVKCNNEP
+108 LTVVCGSEP
-117 VGIALPQLGT
+117 IGIGLPQLGA

-134 AVTSILAAGECL
+134 AVTSAFTAGECL
-146 INWNLADGSQGSI
+146 ITWKLADGSQGSI

-168 TTIPASDGAT
+168 TTIPLTDGT
-178 TDTAVPAVIGE
+178 PTDTTLPAVIGE
-189 VVVQSA
+189 VVMDA
-195 GGGPRV
+195 TGGGPRV

-250 VATMYLIVAIT
+250 VVTTYLIVAIT
-261 AMRNSDS
+261 AMRNSDN
-268 TFIGSLNPFS
+268 TFVGSLNPFG
-278 WFGALNDAAGLILLL
+278 WFGVLNDAAGLIMLL

-316 QVPAITLITVMMATF
+316 QVPAITLITVLMATF
-331 GLTRLGQHVP
+331 AFTRIGQNVA
-341 ILTYIF
+341 IFTYIF
-347 GITHALAIGM
+347 GIAHVLAIGM

-363 LLSRTVLNAPGEAD
+363 LLSRAVLNAPGEAD
-377 LLNAVHGFTR
+377 LLNAVRGFTR
-387 ISVTLIVVA
+387 ISTILILVS
-396 IATGVMQVYLL
+396 IGTGVMQVYLL

-418 RLNLLKLIVVS
+418 RLNLLKLVVV
-429 AIIWI
+429 AGMAWI

-442 VKRLSKESELT
+442 VTRLSKETELT

-474 LGLTSWMVPMHPPQA
+474 LGLTSWMVPMQPTQA
-489 RASGAGPTL
+489 RASGAQPTV
-498 PYAFRED
+498 PYAFREE

-511 HVIISLTPSTTG
+511 HVIISLTPGTTG

-581 WSIEISGA
+581 WSIEINGA

-602 NITESAVAPTTTLAP
+602 NITESTVASTTTVAPDTAPTTTLA
-617 ELAPATTLAGG
+617 GG

>member
-1 MRAYLDGA
+1 
-9 TPLKPFGYRCMGSM
+9 
-23 MTAPQLPRFT
+23 
-33 ARRMASIIGF
+33 MASIIGF
-43 AIASFIYIGGT
+43 AIAAFIYMS
-54 NIGGFGA
+54 GFSA
-61 LGAMAS
+61 LGATAS
-67 GAAGTNEVTFSNP
+67 GVAGTNEITSSNP
-80 ERTADMQVQPPQMMI
+80 VRNQIVQVQPPQIQMV
-95 KFRDAIVDVGKMG
+95 FRDAITDLGKMG
-108 ISVKCNNEP
+108 LTVVCGSEP
-117 VGIALPQLGT
+117 IGIGLPQLGA

-134 AVTSILAAGECL
+134 AVTSAFTAGECL
-146 INWNLADGSQGSI
+146 ITWKLADGSQGSI

-168 TTIPASDGAT
+168 TTIPLTDGT
-178 TDTAVPAVIGE
+178 PTDTTLPAVIGE

-250 VATMYLIVAIT
+250 VVTTYLIVAIT
-261 AMRNSDS
+261 AMRNSDN
-268 TFIGSLNPFS
+268 TFVGSLNPFG
-278 WFGALNDAAGLILLL
+278 WFGVLNDAAGLIMLL

-316 QVPAITLITVMMATF
+316 QVPAITLITVLMATF
-331 GLTRLGQHVP
+331 AFTRIGQNVA
-341 ILTYIF
+341 IFTYIF
-347 GITHALAIGM
+347 GIAHVLAIGM

-363 LLSRTVLNAPGEAD
+363 LLSRAVLNAPGEAD
-377 LLNAVHGFTR
+377 LLNAVRGFTR
-387 ISVTLIVVA
+387 ISTILIL
-396 IATGVMQVYLL
+396 ISIGTGVMQVYLL

-418 RLNLLKLIVVS
+418 RLNLLKLVVV
-429 AIIWI
+429 AGMAWI

-442 VKRLSKESELT
+442 VTRLSKETELT

-474 LGLTSWMVPMHPPQA
+474 LGLTSWMVPMQPTQA
-489 RASGAGPTL
+489 RASGAQPTV
-498 PYAFRED
+498 PYAFREE

-511 HVIISLTPSTTG
+511 HVIISLTPGTTG

-581 WSIEISGA
+581 WSIEINGA

-602 NITESAVAPTTTLAP
+602 NITESTVASTTTVAPDTAPTTTLA
-617 ELAPATTLAGG
+617 GG

>member
-1 MRAYLDGA
+1 
-9 TPLKPFGYRCMGSM
+9 
-23 MTAPQLPRFT
+23 
-33 ARRMASIIGF
+33 MASIIGF
-43 AIASFIYIGGT
+43 AIAAFIYMS
-54 NIGGFGA
+54 GFSA
-61 LGAMAS
+61 LGATAS
-67 GAAGTNEVTFSNP
+67 GVAGTNEITSSNP
-80 ERTADMQVQPPQMMI
+80 VRNQIVQVQPPQIQMV
-95 KFRDAIVDVGKMG
+95 FRDAITDLGKMG
-108 ISVKCNNEP
+108 LTVVCGSEP
-117 VGIALPQLGT
+117 IGIGLPQLGA

-134 AVTSILAAGECL
+134 AVTSAFTAGECL
-146 INWNLADGSQGSI
+146 ITWKLADGSQGSI

-168 TTIPASDGAT
+168 TTIPLTDGT
-178 TDTAVPAVIGE
+178 PTDTTLPAVIGE

-250 VATMYLIVAIT
+250 VVTTYLIVAIT
-261 AMRNSDS
+261 AMRNSDN
-268 TFIGSLNPFS
+268 TFVGSLNPFG
-278 WFGALNDAAGLILLL
+278 WFGVLNDAAGLIMLL

-316 QVPAITLITVMMATF
+316 QVPAITLITVLMATF
-331 GLTRLGQHVP
+331 AFTRIGQNVA
-341 ILTYIF
+341 IFTYIF
-347 GITHALAIGM
+347 GIAHVLAIGM

-363 LLSRTVLNAPGEAD
+363 LLSRAVLNAPGEAD
-377 LLNAVHGFTR
+377 LLNAVRGFTR
-387 ISVTLIVVA
+387 ISTILILVS
-396 IATGVMQVYLL
+396 IGTGVMQVYLL

-418 RLNLLKLIVVS
+418 RLNLLKLVVV
-429 AIIWI
+429 AGMAWI

-442 VKRLSKESELT
+442 VTRLSKETELT

-474 LGLTSWMVPMHPPQA
+474 LGLTSWMVPMQPTQA
-489 RASGAGPTL
+489 RASGAQPTV
-498 PYAFRED
+498 PYAFREE

-511 HVIISLTPSTTG
+511 HVIVSLTPGTTG

-581 WSIEISGA
+581 WSIEINGA

-602 NITESAVAPTTTLAP
+602 NITESTVASTTTVAPDTAST
-617 ELAPATTLAGG
+617 TTLAGG

>member
-1 MRAYLDGA
+1 
-9 TPLKPFGYRCMGSM
+9 
-23 MTAPQLPRFT
+23 
-33 ARRMASIIGF
+33 MASIIGF
-43 AIASFIYIGGT
+43 AIAAFIYMS
-54 NIGGFGA
+54 GFSA
-61 LGAMAS
+61 LGATAS
-67 GAAGTNEVTFSNP
+67 GVAGTNEITSSNP
-80 ERTADMQVQPPQMMI
+80 VRNQIVQVQPPQIQMV
-95 KFRDAIVDVGKMG
+95 FRDAITDLGKMG
-108 ISVKCNNEP
+108 LTVVCGSEP
-117 VGIALPQLGT
+117 IGIGLPQLGA

-134 AVTSILAAGECL
+134 AVTSAFTAGECL
-146 INWNLADGSQGSI
+146 ITWKLADGSQGSI

-168 TTIPASDGAT
+168 TTIPLTDGT
-178 TDTAVPAVIGE
+178 PTDTTLPAVIGE

-250 VATMYLIVAIT
+250 VVTTYLIVAIT
-261 AMRNSDS
+261 AMRNSDN
-268 TFIGSLNPFS
+268 TFVGSLNPFG
-278 WFGALNDAAGLILLL
+278 WFGVLNDAAGLIMLL

-316 QVPAITLITVMMATF
+316 QVPAITLITVLMATF
-331 GLTRLGQHVP
+331 AFTRIGQNVA
-341 ILTYIF
+341 IFTYIF
-347 GITHALAIGM
+347 GIAHVLAIGM

-363 LLSRTVLNAPGEAD
+363 LLSRAVLNAPGEAD
-377 LLNAVHGFTR
+377 LLNAVRGFTR
-387 ISVTLIVVA
+387 ISTILILVS
-396 IATGVMQVYLL
+396 IGTGVMQVYLL

-418 RLNLLKLIVVS
+418 RLNLLKLVVV
-429 AIIWI
+429 AGMAWI

-442 VKRLSKESELT
+442 VTRLSKETELT

-474 LGLTSWMVPMHPPQA
+474 LGLTSWMVPMQPTQA
-489 RASGAGPTL
+489 RASGARPTV
-498 PYAFRED
+498 PYAFREE

-511 HVIISLTPSTTG
+511 HVIISLTPGTTG

-581 WSIEISGA
+581 WSIEINGA

-602 NITESAVAPTTTLAP
+602 NITESTVASTTTVAPDTAPTTTLA
-617 ELAPATTLAGG
+617 GG